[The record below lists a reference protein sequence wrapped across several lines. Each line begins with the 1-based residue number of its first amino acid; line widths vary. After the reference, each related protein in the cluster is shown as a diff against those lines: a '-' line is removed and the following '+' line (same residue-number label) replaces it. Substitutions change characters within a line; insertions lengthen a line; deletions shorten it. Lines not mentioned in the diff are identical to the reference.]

1 MCVCVCVVVDVV
13 LFMLFLLLLRVSVL
27 LLARG
32 VCLFLL
38 LVMRGVCFLLL
49 GPQLAVHSLAGWS
62 ELQSTTA
69 RKHQQQK
76 TTAVQGKS
84 VYTFG
89 AVLPLVR
96 RVCVCVCFINVV
108 VAVGAEGLALPS
120 ARKPESIQESI
131 HTISTEQASA
141 IMQQSA
147 AEVPGS

>member
-1 MCVCVCVVVDVV
+1 M
-13 LFMLFLLLLRVSVL
+13 FF
-27 LLARG
+27 
-32 VCLFLL
+32 
-38 LVMRGVCFLLL
+38 
-49 GPQLAVHSLAGWS
+49 
-62 ELQSTTA
+62 
-69 RKHQQQK
+69 
-76 TTAVQGKS
+76 

-96 RVCVCVCFINVV
+96 RVCVCFINVV
-108 VAVGAEGLALPS
+108 VAVGAEGWALPS